1 MKLSQQGTS
10 FWGGVFAPK
19 GFTFGATA
27 CGLKPAGA
35 LDLALFLSDRDA
47 AVAGV
52 FTRNQFA
59 AAPVKLDRSTLATN
73 RSRMRAIIA
82 NAGNANACTG
92 EQGERDAAAMQT
104 STARVLGLSA
114 EQVFVLSTG
123 VIGVPMPMNRL
134 VEGIAA
140 LPPKLGPSAG
150 ADAAQ
155 AIMTTDTK
163 PKHASVEVNLGTGTV
178 RISGVAKGS
187 GMIHPNMATML
198 GVLVTDALVPPPF
211 LQAALERAVNVS
223 FNAIS
228 VDGDTSTN
236 DTVVVLANGASGVPV
251 ETPAAEA
258 SFQDALTALCTD
270 LAKQI
275 VRDGEGATRF
285 VELHVDGLKDDAA
298 ARAVAST
305 IATSPLVKTAFAG
318 GDPNWGRI
326 LAAAGRAGVSLDI
339 SSVSLTI
346 DGLKAPC
353 RVQLVRD
360 GTPTGY
366 AEADAAAVFAQSE
379 ISIHLRFG
387 SGPGQATM
395 WTTDLTHDYVRINA
409 DYRS

>member
-10 FWGGVFAPK
+10 LWGGVFAPK

-59 AAPVKLDRSTLATN
+59 AAPVRLDRTTLAAN

-104 STARVLGLSA
+104 STAGLLGLSA
-114 EQVFVLSTG
+114 EQVLVLSTG

-140 LPPKLGPSAG
+140 LPSKLGPSAG

-155 AIMTTDTK
+155 AIMTTDTV
-163 PKHASVEVNLGTGTV
+163 PKHASVEVNCGTGTV

-236 DTVVVLANGASGVPV
+236 DSVVVLANGASGVSV
-251 ETPAAEA
+251 ETPAAQA

-285 VELHVDGLKDDAA
+285 VELHVEGLEDDAA

-326 LAAAGRAGVSLDI
+326 LAAAGRAGVSLDM
-339 SSVSLTI
+339 SSVSLSI
-346 DGLKAPC
+346 DGLKAPG

-360 GTPTGY
+360 GTPTDY
-366 AEADAAAVFAQSE
+366 AEADAAAVFAQSDF
-379 ISIHLRFG
+379 SICLRFG